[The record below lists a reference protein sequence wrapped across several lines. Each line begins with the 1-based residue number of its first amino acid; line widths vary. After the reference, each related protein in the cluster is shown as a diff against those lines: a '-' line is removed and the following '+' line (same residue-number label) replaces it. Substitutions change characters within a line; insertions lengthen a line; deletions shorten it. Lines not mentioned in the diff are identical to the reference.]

1 MKLSLRIRSIN
12 PRIARAGALLSAI
25 VIVLATPA
33 PAIEAT
39 DEPAERAIATG
50 GNPASLVVWG
60 DARAS
65 LAMSDGTVLAA
76 KASLGEGRVAAIGH
90 GGFLSDERAQT
101 RDAMLKQIRWLAEGV
116 DTSPIRAWGV
126 PTWAADALGESG
138 FVIEGASGNAAAVRF
153 SETDLIVGSPQAF
166 AGEGRLE
173 ELDAW
178 VRGGG
183 VMLSVETAWGQLQL
197 GRASSIEDLAANRLL
212 VGAGVM
218 YTERVMRPDRR
229 GLYRLDP
236 LAASASN
243 ATHALRVLAGEQE
256 GDARLAGL
264 VARRALE
271 LVPLDS
277 PLVAEADRLASL
289 HAAELDRAYASMAER
304 ALSPADDPLAVAL
317 LDLDARR
324 IEPGRAHPSAAAFPG
339 PVPDAL
345 DRVSRTIRFDD
356 AIPGWRTTGLY
367 AAPGETV
374 RVREVGGNG
383 EGLVVQIGSWLDQQ
397 RFEERVRLPRAV
409 FRTPVERDGASAVSP
424 IGGPLYIDIAYDR
437 AESGPVEVR
446 IEGAVEMPRYRLGH
460 TDLDEWRSRI
470 RTLPVAWAELE
481 SDKLAFTL
489 PAEVVRELDR
499 PDLVMQH
506 WDRVHDT
513 MQAMEP
519 RTERHWNRRQ
529 YRYVAERR
537 LSFGYMYCPQ
547 NAPIVIP
554 ETAAGAMVDT
564 DNFNAE
570 GPNRLWGH
578 YHEMG
583 HAHQNR
589 DWTFE
594 GTGEVTVN
602 IFTVLALNTLN
613 GYPLD
618 AEATRTAPRTAWER
632 FQSHKKA
639 GAPFDQWKRDPFLAI
654 QTYAMLWHEFG
665 WEAFRETF
673 RSYDDLPH
681 DRRPRN
687 DDDKRDLFVE
697 QFSRTV
703 GRNLEPYFTAWGVP
717 LSEGLDERL
726 ADLPVWMPQE
736 P

>member
-1 MKLSLRIRSIN
+1 MKPPFRVRSFI
-12 PRIARAGALLSAI
+12 PRIAFAAGISVAML
-25 VIVLATPA
+25 VPA
-33 PAIEAT
+33 STVPAGLHAE
-39 DEPAERAIATG
+39 EPAERAIG
-50 GNPASLVVWG
+50 ISGNPASLVVWG

-76 KASLGEGRVAAIGH
+76 KTSLGEGSVAAIGH
-90 GGFLSDERAQT
+90 GGFLSSDVANTQE
-101 RDAMLKQIRWLAEGV
+101 AMFEQIRWLAERTGK
-116 DTSPIRAWGV
+116 SPVRAWGL
-126 PTWAADALGESG
+126 PDWAARTLEESG
-138 FVIEGASGNAAAVRF
+138 IGVDRVDSSLG
-153 SETDLIVGSPQAF
+153 DLRLAEVDLLVGSPQAF
-166 AGEGRLE
+166 AGAGRLD
-173 ELDAW
+173 ELEVW

-183 VMLSVETAWGQLQL
+183 ALLSVETAWGQLQL
-197 GRASSIEDLAANRLL
+197 GRAASVEDLAANRLL
-212 VGAGVM
+212 VNAGVM
-218 YTERVMRPDRR
+218 YTDRVMRPDRR

-236 LAASASN
+236 AAPEASN
-243 ATHALRVLAGEQE
+243 ATLALRVLAGEAD

-271 LVPLDS
+271 IAPLDS
-277 PLVAEADRLASL
+277 NLVAEADRLASL
-289 HAAELDRAYASMAER
+289 HAAELERAYASMAER

-324 IEPGRAHPSAAAFPG
+324 VEPGRAHPSAAAFPG
-339 PVPDAL
+339 PVPDSM
-345 DRVSRTIRFDD
+345 DRVSRTVSFDD

-374 RVREVGGNG
+374 RVCEVGGGG

-397 RFEERVRLPRAV
+397 RFEERVRMPRAV
-409 FRTPVERDGASAVSP
+409 FRTPVEPGGAKAFSP
-424 IGGPLYIDIAYDR
+424 IGGPVYIDIAYDR
-437 AESGPVEVR
+437 AESGPVEVL
-446 IEGAVEMPRYRLGH
+446 IEGAVEMPRFRLGH

-470 RTLPVAWAELE
+470 RSLPVAWAELE

-554 ETAAGAMVDT
+554 EGAAGAMVDM

-602 IFTVLALNTLN
+602 IFTVLVLNTLN

-618 AEATRTAPRTAWER
+618 AEATRTSPRTAWETFDR
-632 FQSHKKA
+632 HKQD
-639 GAPFDQWKRDPFLAI
+639 GAPFDRWKREPFLAL
-654 QTYAMLWHEFG
+654 QTYAMLWHKFG

-673 RSYDDLPH
+673 RSYDDLPTE
-681 DRRPRN
+681 RRPRT

-703 GRNLEPYFTAWGVP
+703 GRNLAPYFTAWGVP